1 MTSCTSGR
9 ACGPSER
16 NTSLSALAKGCL
28 DDLAA
33 DESEEERH
41 RWLPNE
47 LLQRLDAQRREV
59 IVAER
64 LDHDA
69 LHQRG

>member
-1 MTSCTSGR
+1 LTIWQQMKVR
-9 ACGPSER
+9 R
-16 NTSLSALAKGCL
+16 I
-28 DDLAA
+28 
-33 DESEEERH
+33 RH
-41 RWLPNE
+41 RRLPNE

-69 LHQRG
+69 LHQRGSISQSA